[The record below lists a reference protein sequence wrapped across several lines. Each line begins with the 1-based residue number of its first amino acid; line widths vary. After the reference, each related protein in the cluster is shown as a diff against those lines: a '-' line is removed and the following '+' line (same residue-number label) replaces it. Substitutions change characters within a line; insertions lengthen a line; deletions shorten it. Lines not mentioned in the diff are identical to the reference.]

1 MMMPM
6 SSSSSGSGSAEFA
19 PIQSPLYPAMNHHS
33 HMMNQCMVPQQF
45 HFATLPN
52 QSQQPPMHIP
62 PEVAPFIDSV
72 RIEAEQQVTAARA
85 ECDSKVQLARVRV
98 AELEE
103 RLRISESEGDVITM
117 QMTTMEV
124 QKGEAERT
132 RDSAVEKLEEIVA
145 LIKGSAGDET
155 YCKWLEAELKSAR
168 EEQMTL
174 SQTLDAMRQEF
185 ETKVKE
191 EVERAMGK
199 AASESILP
207 ESAKAEE
214 AGVLVVV
221 EEAKPKK
228 GKAKSDECLLNEILK
243 GLREHMPMEKAVQMA
258 GGGRSTKQSSQFITH
273 AYLKGIKTQ
282 DDEETHI
289 VAQFVAEFASGTVD
303 SHSVLEGVAGV
314 ARQLGTLRKT
324 ISDADSILAGYGAA
338 LVGHKAATAKQLYD
352 VVTRGAGKKPGK
364 AFAVMLAHALKHR
377 VGEREA
383 ASIINSKGGLSMGHV
398 VGLEWLQTERRSP
411 EESDYC
417 ADSRSASDSE

>member
-1 MMMPM
+1 
-6 SSSSSGSGSAEFA
+6 
-19 PIQSPLYPAMNHHS
+19 
-33 HMMNQCMVPQQF
+33 
-45 HFATLPN
+45 
-52 QSQQPPMHIP
+52 
-62 PEVAPFIDSV
+62 VA
-72 RIEAEQQVTAARA
+72 R
-85 ECDSKVQLARVRV
+85 
-98 AELEE
+98 
-103 RLRISESEGDVITM
+103 
-117 QMTTMEV
+117 
-124 QKGEAERT
+124 
-132 RDSAVEKLEEIVA
+132 
-145 LIKGSAGDET
+145 
-155 YCKWLEAELKSAR
+155 
-168 EEQMTL
+168 

-199 AASESILP
+199 AASESVLP

>member
-1 MMMPM
+1 
-6 SSSSSGSGSAEFA
+6 
-19 PIQSPLYPAMNHHS
+19 
-33 HMMNQCMVPQQF
+33 
-45 HFATLPN
+45 
-52 QSQQPPMHIP
+52 
-62 PEVAPFIDSV
+62 
-72 RIEAEQQVTAARA
+72 
-85 ECDSKVQLARVRV
+85 
-98 AELEE
+98 
-103 RLRISESEGDVITM
+103 
-117 QMTTMEV
+117 
-124 QKGEAERT
+124 
-132 RDSAVEKLEEIVA
+132 
-145 LIKGSAGDET
+145 
-155 YCKWLEAELKSAR
+155 
-168 EEQMTL
+168 MTL

-364 AFAVMLAHALKHR
+364 AFAVMLEHALKHR

-398 VGLEWLQTERRSP
+398 VGLNGYKQNDGALKSRTIAQTVGQPATVNELVQTSQLQNSNR
-411 EESDYC
+411 
-417 ADSRSASDSE
+417 

>member
-199 AASESILP
+199 AASESVLP

>member
-155 YCKWLEAELKSAR
+155 YCKWLEAELRSAR

-199 AASESILP
+199 AASESVLP

>member
-1 MMMPM
+1 M
-6 SSSSSGSGSAEFA
+6 G
-19 PIQSPLYPAMNHHS
+19 
-33 HMMNQCMVPQQF
+33 
-45 HFATLPN
+45 
-52 QSQQPPMHIP
+52 
-62 PEVAPFIDSV
+62 
-72 RIEAEQQVTAARA
+72 TAARA

-199 AASESILP
+199 AASESVLP

-221 EEAKPKK
+221 EE